1 MTRTKYLKAVE
12 AGFRRAAAEW
22 VDDAAVAIVEASA
35 NDDLTGVTA
44 AGSEEEAY
52 QFGKKIL
59 SRVDQVMNALANA
72 PASGGVLT
80 IVTDKRGGRA

>member
-1 MTRTKYLKAVE
+1 MTRTEYLKAVE

-22 VDDAAVAIVEASA
+22 VDDAAMAIVEASA
-35 NDDLTGVTA
+35 NDDLTDVTS

-52 QFGKKIL
+52 
-59 SRVDQVMNALANA
+59 
-72 PASGGVLT
+72 VLT